1 MATHKIGI
9 IFGMENT
16 FPGAFVEKVN
26 SMGNRDVHAEFIK
39 IGGIRMAEPSGYS
52 VIVDRISHDIPF
64 YRAYLKNAALNGT
77 IVINNSFWW
86 SADDKFFNY
95 ALAEKLGV
103 AVPPTVILPHKEH
116 PPGTTDQS
124 MRNLIYPMNWDEV
137 FQYVKFPAFLKP
149 FNGGGWRDVYHV
161 HTPEDFFRAY
171 DQTRDLCMTLQRA
184 VKFQEYFRCYVV
196 GQEKVHIMQ
205 YDPRRP
211 HHERY
216 VKDGP
221 KIDPKLLERVE
232 RDALTLC
239 RALGYDL
246 NTVEFA
252 CEDRIPYAIDFMNPA
267 PDADVNSVGQDNFD
281 WIVNAV
287 AELAVKKALSD
298 ENPARELRW
307 SAFLAGGSS
316 GSSKTTAV
324 KSPTKT
330 RIKAPAQTG
339 LSA

>member
-1 MATHKIGI
+1 MPTKKIGI

-26 SMGNRDVHAEFIK
+26 SMGNRDVQAEFVK
-39 IGGIRMAEPSGYS
+39 IGGIRMAEPSGYR

-124 MRNLIYPMNWDEV
+124 MRNLTYPMNWDEV
-137 FQYVKFPAFLKP
+137 FQYVQFPAFLKP
-149 FNGGGWRDVYHV
+149 FDGGGWRDVYHV
-161 HTPEDFFRAY
+161 HAPEDFFRAY

-196 GQEKVHIMQ
+196 GQERVHIMQ

-252 CEDRIPYAIDFMNPA
+252 CEDGIPYAIDFMNPA
-267 PDADVNSVGQDNFD
+267 PDADVISVGQANFD

-287 AELAVKKALSD
+287 ADLAVKKALSD
-298 ENPARELRW
+298 ENPARDLRW
-307 SAFLAGGSS
+307 SSFLSS
-316 GSSKTTAV
+316 GSSEAPKSGSV
-324 KSPTKT
+324 KPAPKT
-330 RIKAPAQTG
+330 RSKPAQTG
-339 LSA
+339 MSA